1 MTSPS
6 LSPNSLQARR
16 ADLKSQRRRKLGQSL
31 WRFLAVSGM
40 AFGLAWSVTLPYWVI
55 RDSKQVEIEGDKLLS
70 QAKVLD
76 LLSLSYPQ
84 SVWKLPT
91 YQLSQRLS
99 ASPPLVDATITRTIS
114 PPRLLVKIQERQPVA
129 IAYQNHQSGYIDQ
142 EGVFIAKSFY
152 EKNPQQ
158 LPAFSLKVFG
168 YGPQYQQYWPEVYNL
183 IKDFPVKVSEI
194 NWQNPSNLVLTTELG
209 KVYLGAISPQFG
221 RQLKQL
227 GQLRSLSSYIPIS
240 EIVYIDL
247 SNLEVP
253 TVQLKQKPEKK
264 SLNSLV
270 RKQ

>member
-1 MTSPS
+1 M
-6 LSPNSLQARR
+6 
-16 ADLKSQRRRKLGQSL
+16 
-31 WRFLAVSGM
+31 
-40 AFGLAWSVTLPYWVI
+40 
-55 RDSKQVEIEGDKLLS
+55 
-70 QAKVLD
+70 
-76 LLSLSYPQ
+76 
-84 SVWKLPT
+84 
-91 YQLSQRLS
+91 
-99 ASPPLVDATITRTIS
+99 
-114 PPRLLVKIQERQPVA
+114 VKIQERQPVA
-129 IAYQNHQSGYIDQ
+129 IAYQNHQPGYIDQ

-152 EKNPQQ
+152 EKTPQK
-158 LPAFSLKVFG
+158 LPTFSLKVFG

-227 GQLRSLSSYIPIS
+227 GQLRSLSSYIPLS

>member
-1 MTSPS
+1 
-6 LSPNSLQARR
+6 
-16 ADLKSQRRRKLGQSL
+16 
-31 WRFLAVSGM
+31 
-40 AFGLAWSVTLPYWVI
+40 
-55 RDSKQVEIEGDKLLS
+55 
-70 QAKVLD
+70 
-76 LLSLSYPQ
+76 
-84 SVWKLPT
+84 
-91 YQLSQRLS
+91 
-99 ASPPLVDATITRTIS
+99 
-114 PPRLLVKIQERQPVA
+114 LVKIQERQPVA

-183 IKDFPVKVSEI
+183 IQDFPVKVSEI

-227 GQLRSLSSYIPIS
+227 EQLRSLSSYIPLS

-253 TVQLKQKPEKK
+253 TVQLKQKSEKK

>member
-40 AFGLAWSVTLPYWVI
+40 AVGLAWSVTLPYWVI
-55 RDSKQVEIEGDKLLS
+55 RNSKQVEIEGDKLLS
-70 QAKVLD
+70 KTKVLD

-91 YQLSQRLS
+91 HQLSQRLS

-129 IAYQNHQSGYIDQ
+129 IAYQNHQPGYIDQ

-152 EKNPQQ
+152 EKTPQK

-168 YGPQYQQYWPEVYNL
+168 
-183 IKDFPVKVSEI
+183 I
-194 NWQNPSNLVLTTELG
+194 NINDV
-209 KVYLGAISPQFG
+209 
-221 RQLKQL
+221 
-227 GQLRSLSSYIPIS
+227 
-240 EIVYIDL
+240 
-247 SNLEVP
+247 
-253 TVQLKQKPEKK
+253 
-264 SLNSLV
+264 
-270 RKQ
+270 